1 MRDVFRY
8 SASRSK
14 VAENLVMFSSNWP
27 RRNTK
32 ENCMNRENKAIPQP
46 TCSTKDVLTPHLRSK
61 TRMHVFDFL
70 LNEAAEL
77 EEILFA
83 FGFGFVL

>member
-1 MRDVFRY
+1 
-8 SASRSK
+8 
-14 VAENLVMFSSNWP
+14 
-27 RRNTK
+27 
-32 ENCMNRENKAIPQP
+32 MNRENKEIPQP
-46 TCSTKDVLTPHLRSK
+46 TCPTKDVLTPHLRSK

-83 FGFGFVL
+83 FGFRFVLWFHIFQRRVKHATEETENKQM